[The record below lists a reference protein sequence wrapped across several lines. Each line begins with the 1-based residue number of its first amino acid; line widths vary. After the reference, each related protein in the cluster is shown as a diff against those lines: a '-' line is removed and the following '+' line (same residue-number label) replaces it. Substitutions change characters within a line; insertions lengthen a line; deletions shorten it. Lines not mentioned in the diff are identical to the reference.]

1 MQYAKYIKAHP
12 LPPLTNEQAE
22 NGIKQKKPEKWDISC
37 NLYTAA
43 VIDGVLNV
51 AVYRRNKN
59 DGISVG
65 DVTLQYRHLFDGE
78 SYATQRLSDGKKL
91 TGMITA
97 YLEDSYWYKAVPLD
111 NASDNVLQGYF
122 GEKDG
127 MQALIKAEQKMTD
140 NKRDRAHQKI
150 KDKIDARLAGI
161 NEPPSAFFEWIKDT
175 VFRKYRYFFY
185 NYQRGK
191 TQHGYCSHC
200 KTEFDAEARMNGN
213 VTCPEC
219 GSELTCRAL
228 GRISKYPFGHSF
240 NVEFADRVVDGDDT
254 AIVLRVFYA
263 TLSISRHRDG
273 AAFCKESFHFSET
286 ARYFHDIKDYT
297 RRLSGDGD
305 YMYVYGTFKNDP
317 GERWCSAET
326 GHYVQGYLGR
336 HIIYPPSTSALRD
349 ILWLKNV
356 DLEAISEH
364 TDYIENLVDR
374 LRVYPVIEN
383 LIKHGK
389 YKIADEL
396 LNNRYWECDKLLE
409 ACNTNERS
417 PLKFLKVDRPTFAAL
432 GDIPPK
438 EFILFANICD
448 VNVFRRAVDLGLNNV
463 SETFGM
469 AMRNTGVKPAKLIA
483 YLEKQTKLSD
493 RKGSELLTT
502 YIDYQSMV
510 GDLKMKRTE
519 SVDFPKDLHKEHDR
533 LMKLKADKVYTKQNP
548 KLKKRGELLHTL
560 DWSDGTFL
568 IRAFDDASDFLT
580 ESAVL
585 GHCVKTYIDRC
596 ANGQT
601 NIYGIRRADRPDV
614 PFYTL
619 TLSNTCKVTQ
629 NLGKHNC
636 IPTDEVKRFV
646 EKWKKA
652 VLSKNRE
659 DFIKKATKER
669 KTA

>member
-1 MQYAKYIKAHP
+1 MQFAKYIKEHP
-12 LPPLTNEQAE
+12 LPPLTREQISAGLKQEARKLWE
-22 NGIKQKKPEKWDISC
+22 NDK
-37 NLYTAA
+37 LYTAF
-43 VIDGVLNV
+43 VVDGVLNV
-51 AVYRRNKN
+51 VVYGKGENEL
-59 DGISVG
+59 VP
-65 DVTLQYRHLFDGE
+65 TYRHIFDGDT
-78 SYATQRLSDGKKL
+78 YATLRYSDGKKL
-91 TGMITA
+91 SGTIFTYLSYYYKTA
-97 YLEDSYWYKAVPLD
+97 LDKASEKTVCSYLGNENGLRALKA
-111 NASDNVLQGYF
+111 
-122 GEKDG
+122 
-127 MQALIKAEQKMTD
+127 AEQEVLD
-140 NKRDRAHQKI
+140 RKRDAAHQKI
-150 KDKIDARLAGI
+150 KDKIDARLA
-161 NEPPSAFFEWIKDT
+161 SIKDPPPELFDWLKNT
-175 VFRKYRYFFY
+175 VFKPYRYFFY
-185 NYQRGK
+185 NYKRGK

-200 KTEFDAEARMNGN
+200 KAEFDAA
-213 VTCPEC
+213 VKYKDITTCPKC

-240 NVEFADRVVDGDDT
+240 NVEYADRAVDGDDT

-297 RRLSGDGD
+297 RRLSDDGD

-317 GERWCSAET
+317 GKRWCSAET
-326 GHYVQGYLGR
+326 GHYVEGYLAR

-356 DLEAISEH
+356 DLETISEH

-396 LNNRYWECDKLLE
+396 LNNRYWECDKLLK

-469 AMRNTGVKPAKLIA
+469 AMRNTGVKPAKLIG
-483 YLEKQTKLSD
+483 YLEKQTKLSN

-519 SVDFPKDLHKEHDR
+519 SVDFPKDLQKEHDR
-533 LMKLKADKVYTKQNP
+533 LMKLKTDKIYTKQNP

-560 DWSDGTFL
+560 DWTDGTFI

-596 ANGQT
+596 AKGET
-601 NIYGIRRADRPDV
+601 NIFGIRQANRPDV

-636 IPTDEVKRFV
+636 IPTDDVKRFV
-646 EKWKKA
+646 NKWKKK
-652 VLSKNRE
+652 VLDKYRE
-659 DFIKKATKER
+659 EFIKNATKTTKAR